1 MAPKSCHDLI
11 MKIVESYLM
20 NCVKPYIY
28 QEYGSFGIFNHK
40 TDLIFFY
47 KCFMLADVVD
57 LMPRMTCHITS
68 DVFMYSN
75 VVQEVLPI
83 VNQIGSF

>member
-1 MAPKSCHDLI
+1 MNC
-11 MKIVESYLM
+11 VESYINTALLEF
-20 NCVKPYIY
+20 Y
-28 QEYGSFGIFNHK
+28 HK

-47 KCFMLADVVD
+47 KCFMFADVVD

-83 VNQIGSF
+83 VNQIYVPFK